1 MARFRILIIEDDE
14 RIAEAL
20 KEHLEASNY
29 IASILTCGSKAVDTI
44 RTTSPDLIL
53 LDIMLPDVNGISIC
67 REVRHFSRIPIIMI
81 TARVGVGDRLLGLE
95 VGADD
100 YICKP
105 FIPKEVVARV
115 KAVLRRAYPDSE
127 GNRLVLGSIIM
138 DENKRQVTVGK
149 SDIKLTPIEY
159 QLLKIMMCQPD
170 HVFTRND
177 LISKIQG
184 GNYDGYDR
192 TIDNH
197 IKNLRKKI
205 KMSTSGQEMIHTVY
219 GIGYKISA
227 PAAD

>member
-14 RIAEAL
+14 KIAAAL

-29 IASILTCGSKAVDTI
+29 IASILTRGGKAVDTI
-44 RTTSPDLIL
+44 RATEPDLVL

-67 REVRHFSRIPIIMI
+67 REVRQFSRVPIIMI

-115 KAVLRRAYPDSE
+115 KALLRRAYPDSE
-127 GNRLVLGSIIM
+127 ENKLVLGAIVM
-138 DENKRQVTVGK
+138 DEKKRQVTVGE

-159 QLLKIMMCQPD
+159 QLLRVMMCQPD

-177 LISKIQG
+177 FISKIQG
-184 GNYDGYDR
+184 GNYKGYDR

-205 KMSTSGQEMIHTVY
+205 KTHASGQEMIHTVY

-227 PAAD
+227 EAID